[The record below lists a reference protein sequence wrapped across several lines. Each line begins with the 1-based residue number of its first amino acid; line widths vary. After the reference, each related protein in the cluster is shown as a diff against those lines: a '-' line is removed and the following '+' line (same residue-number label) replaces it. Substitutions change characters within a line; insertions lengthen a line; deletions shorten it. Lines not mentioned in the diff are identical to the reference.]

1 MKSSPSYEAAKV
13 LYSSIRSPAFLARR
27 LRWSTIAKLTHARSR
42 FEHCHAFVD
51 MNERGPRVGF
61 ANMSR
66 TRQINS
72 IRATRDKR
80 YVSFVSPDRL
90 IDYSS
95 DPQGLLD
102 SCKSLPNRSY
112 PFWRIVCGTTEIGPA
127 ESLFLASQKHHDG
140 NTR

>member
-1 MKSSPSYEAAKV
+1 MVIAWV
-13 LYSSIRSPAFLARR
+13 
-27 LRWSTIAKLTHARSR
+27 RW
-42 FEHCHAFVD
+42 
-51 MNERGPRVGF
+51 VGF
-61 ANMSR
+61 REYLWGGIAASTVLTMFLLAALSVRSALTINR
-66 TRQINS
+66 TDQAQVNALRLLERSEQ
-72 IRATRDKR
+72 R
-80 YVSFVSPDRL
+80 YRL
-90 IDYSS
+90 LFEDYSS